1 MPNFTIE
8 GRLKGL
14 KDIQRPWMFELV
26 IPDASVLTNGIANTE
41 DLIIRCRTA
50 SIPGR
55 GFDTIESN
63 FMGMKQ
69 FFPSKPTFSNTLA
82 VSIEETEDQKVG
94 KLLYAWRQKIFDV
107 DPQSVKAGSST
118 GLVKRDLAKDI
129 FLLMYKYDGTS
140 FEKKIK
146 FVNAWPQN
154 VDDVGLDYAGGGES
168 VKYSVTFQY
177 DFWLLQ

>member
-1 MPNFTIE
+1 VVT
-8 GRLKGL
+8 GGK
-14 KDIQRPWMFELV
+14 
-26 IPDASVLTNGIANTE
+26 ANTE

-55 GFDTIESN
+55 GFDSIESN

-82 VSIEETEDQKVG
+82 VTIEETEDQKVG
-94 KLLYAWRQKIFDV
+94 KALYAWRQKIFDV
-107 DPQSVKAGSST
+107 DPASPKAGVSS

-129 FLLMYKYDGTS
+129 FLLMYRYNGSS

-146 FVNAWPQN
+146 FVNAWIQN
-154 VDDVGLDYAGGGES
+154 VDDVGLDYAGNDA

-177 DFWLLQ
+177 DFWVLA